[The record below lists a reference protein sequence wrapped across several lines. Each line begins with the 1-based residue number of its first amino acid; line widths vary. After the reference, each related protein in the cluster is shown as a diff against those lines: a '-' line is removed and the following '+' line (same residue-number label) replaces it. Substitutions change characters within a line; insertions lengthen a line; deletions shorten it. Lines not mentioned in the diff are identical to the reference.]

1 MTPYQQY
8 KKGLDLLH
16 LGHFQPGFRLYE
28 FRWHP
33 KVIEA
38 TGEEF
43 KKWIKAPKWDGERLI
58 GKHITVQMEQGYG
71 DIIQFARFLPMLK
84 VWGAKTLSVMCHE
97 SMMQLLGQMDC
108 IDYIS
113 CVKDHGPP
121 LEADYWIGAMSL
133 PHFATYAPP
142 YVKTSYPIT
151 KEKIVGSEGYFDAIA
166 SNIERKIG
174 FNWHASNGPLHY
186 VKSLPLAEFRKM
198 LGDNVYSL
206 HINHSDVFDTLPND
220 GWQKNFYKTA
230 CHMKAMK
237 AVVAPDTATAHLAGS
252 LGVKC
257 FLMLP
262 EDDYVCWRWRH
273 GTWYDSIVPIKKSE
287 WHTLPKLLEAL

>member
-16 LGHFQPGFRLYE
+16 LGHLQAGFRLYE
-28 FRWHP
+28 YRWHP

-38 TGEEF
+38 TGENF
-43 KKWIKAPKWDGERLI
+43 QKWIKAPKWDGERLF

-71 DIIQFARFLPMLK
+71 DVIQFARFLPMLK

-97 SMMQLLGQMDC
+97 SMMKLLGTMDC

-113 CVKDHGPP
+113 NNLVEGPP
-121 LEADYWIGAMSL
+121 LEADYWIGSMSL

-142 YVKTSYPIT
+142 FVKQCFPLT
-151 KEKIVGSEGYFDAIA
+151 KDKIVGSEGYFEAIA
-166 SNIERKIG
+166 SNIERKVGI
-174 FNWHASNGPLHY
+174 NWHASTGPLHY
-186 VKSLPLAEFRKM
+186 VKSLPLNEMREM
-198 LGDNVYSL
+198 LGDDMYSL
-206 HINHSDVFDTLPND
+206 HVNASDVFDTLPND

-237 AVVAPDTATAHLAGS
+237 AVIAPDTATAHLAGA

-257 FLMLP
+257 FMLLP
-262 EDDYVCWRWRH
+262 EDDFICWRWRH
-273 GTWYDSIVPIKKSE
+273 GTWYDSIVPLRKNE
-287 WHTLPKLLEAL
+287 WHKLPSLLEKL

>member
-1 MTPYQQY
+1 MANQIAGYAKPM
-8 KKGLDLLH
+8 KM
-16 LGHFQPGFRLYE
+16 PVWR
-28 FRWHP
+28 
-33 KVIEA
+33 
-38 TGEEF
+38 GES
-43 KKWIKAPKWDGERLI
+43 LI
-58 GKHITVQMEQGYG
+58 GKTITVVAEQGFG
-71 DIIQFARFLPMLK
+71 DIIQYARFLPALK
-84 VWGAKTLSVMCHE
+84 VMGAAKVVVLTVPANIP
-97 SMMQLLGQMDC
+97 LLGQMEC
-108 IDYIS
+108 IDQLTNLTEE
-113 CVKDHGPP
+113 GPAH
-121 LEADYWIGAMSL
+121 ECDYWIGSMSL